1 MLPRS
6 LARVNTVV
14 MLHSAVPLAL
24 ADIARSAGLAYTPAE
39 SALATLVGRGL
50 VASVNRAGRERYG
63 PNPDSP
69 YYPMAYLI
77 ALVDLPLADVFGE
90 ERISVAYAYG
100 PIARPGGA
108 AKGIGLNLLLAGQ
121 VLDLP
126 AMLARLALM
135 GARLGRAVI
144 PFVLTDAELER
155 ARRNGDGHVAA
166 ALAGVRLLGPDPSA
180 GPTP

>member
-6 LARVNTVV
+6 LARVNTVM
-14 MLHSAVPLAL
+14 MLHSAAPLAL

-39 SALATLVGRGL
+39 SALATLTGR
-50 VASVNRAGRERYG
+50 G

-69 YYPMAYLI
+69 YYPMAYLT
-77 ALVDLPLADVFGE
+77 ALVDLPLADAFGD

-100 PIARPGGA
+100 PLARPGGA
-108 AKGIGLNLLLAGQ
+108 AKGIELDLLLVGEIRD
-121 VLDLP
+121 VP
-126 AMLARLALM
+126 ALLTRLVLM
-135 GARLGRAVI
+135 GARLGRAVV

-166 ALAGVRLLGPDPSA
+166 ALAGVRLLGQDPSA